1 MKKAVGLAAAA
12 VAYSEANSAE
22 FVGIEMST
30 ALRAVAAGEDEDGM
44 EEEEEEDED
53 EEESVGT
60 QGPWI
65 FNVVMR

>member
-44 EEEEEEDED
+44 EEEEEEED